1 MCKNNLPQKTFV
13 CNTKLLFY
21 YKNTGGIMIVQ
32 NCLKILKDLSNVE
45 KQISKVE
52 RQAVAEDLDIDYQ
65 NLLSSILKDIVDK

>member
-1 MCKNNLPQKTFV
+1 
-13 CNTKLLFY
+13 
-21 YKNTGGIMIVQ
+21 MIVQ